1 MEAKIEKLKEK
12 GAAKKKAI
20 DDNRTKLDAKGYK
33 PEKYETFTA
42 ALDDL
47 NNKDADQAKSV
58 ELAETKTAEQNTV
71 KDGCT
76 ELAKKTI
83 NAAVSAYN
91 GNQKMLKLYKVDE
104 KIPRALK
111 HLGVFCQYLGNTAEE
126 DKVVMLDNGLD
137 EEDITNLKSAPA
149 RLEDVD
155 NVQQS
160 ALKAQK
166 TATILRDQ
174 AGDKVKSEITKIESF
189 VKAKFP
195 KDVEML
201 VAFDVLPK
209 PRGRRSSKNTEPP
222 TPPAQ

>member
-20 DDNRTKLDAKGYK
+20 DDNRAKLDAKGYK
-33 PEKYETFTA
+33 PEKYEVFTA

-47 NNKDADQAKSV
+47 NNKDAEQEKSV
-58 ELAETKTAEQNTV
+58 ELAESKTAEQNAV

-76 ELAKKTI
+76 ELAGKTF
-83 NAAVSAYN
+83 NAAKSAFN
-91 GNQKMLKLYKVDE
+91 GDQKMLKLFKVDE

-111 HLGVFCQYLGNTAEE
+111 PLGVFCQYLGNTAQEN
-126 DKVVMLDNGLD
+126 KAVMLDNGLE
-137 EEDITNLKSAPA
+137 EEDITNLQSAPI
-149 RLEDVD
+149 RLEDAD
-155 NVQQS
+155 TAQGS

-189 VKAKFP
+189 VKAKFQ
-195 KDVEML
+195 KDTEML

-209 PRGRRSSKNTEPP
+209 PRGRKSSKNTKPP